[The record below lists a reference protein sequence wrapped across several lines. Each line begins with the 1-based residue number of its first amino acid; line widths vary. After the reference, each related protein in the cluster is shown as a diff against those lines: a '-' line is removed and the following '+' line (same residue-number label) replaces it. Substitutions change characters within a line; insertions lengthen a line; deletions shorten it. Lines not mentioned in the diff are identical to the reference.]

1 MKDKSAK
8 DVAFEKER
16 NKYRKQINELEKKLI
31 DSDKEMHSLKNRVSE
46 LESELNSKDDWIE
59 RLLTYTE
66 MSKEDIKA
74 AVEKDKAITSTLNML
89 NIFSG
94 KYMR

>member
-8 DVAFEKER
+8 DIAFEKER

-31 DSDKEMHSLKNRVSE
+31 DSNKEIYNLKNKVSE

-59 RLLTYTE
+59 RLLKYTE

-74 AVEKDKAITSTLNML
+74 AVEKDKAVASTFKML
-89 NIFSG
+89 SVLSG
-94 KYMR
+94 IY

>member
-8 DVAFEKER
+8 DIAFEKER

-31 DSDKEMHSLKNRVSE
+31 DSNKEIHILKNRVSE

-59 RLLTYTE
+59 RLLAYTE
-66 MSKEDIKA
+66 MSKEDIKT

-89 NIFSG
+89 NIFGG

>member
-8 DVAFEKER
+8 DIAFEKER

-31 DSDKEMHSLKNRVSE
+31 DSNKEIHSLKNRVSE

-59 RLLTYTE
+59 RLLKYTE
-66 MSKEDIKA
+66 MSKEDIK
-74 AVEKDKAITSTLNML
+74 VTIEKDKAVASTFKML
-89 NIFSG
+89 SLLSG
-94 KYMR
+94 IY